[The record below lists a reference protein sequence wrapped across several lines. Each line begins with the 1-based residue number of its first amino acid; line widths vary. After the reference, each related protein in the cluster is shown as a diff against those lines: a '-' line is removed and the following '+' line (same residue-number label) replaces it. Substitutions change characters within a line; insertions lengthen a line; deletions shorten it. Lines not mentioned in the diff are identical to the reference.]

1 MYTIMM
7 TEISEVTQNITV
19 IVPNAGMAMPNGS
32 AVILTDFPYAY
43 ALFD

>member
-19 IVPNAGMAMPNGS
+19 IVPNAGMAMPNDS
-32 AVILTDFPYAY
+32 SVILTDFPYAY
-43 ALFD
+43 ALFN